1 MKRVYKEY
9 IDNIEFY
16 YPYATEFADHSI
28 AFFKLKY
35 RTNQKPFQPKIV
47 NGVRPQLV
55 DVLTKDSSSKG
66 LKSVFRN
73 VNIDKSKY
81 KLLGEEVAENTE
93 CNDWYEVTETYGY
106 ADISANYY
114 VKYSTAS
121 VFFIGSAMRNKLW
134 GQTQYTENG
143 SYVFGFEIQDESWV
157 AVPPNTQP
165 IFPGDKFEIR
175 RPYSNPPS
183 LYRVRS
189 DEFVAKETNKLPIPL
204 FRNVDRASE
213 YYGKEIAPEEIFNDQ
228 KVNNFHRLVLV
239 LKERLSE
246 GRNDTVLVETRTQF
260 FDYKPP
266 IIPRTKWVNAGG
278 AEVDI
283 EQDGSGFAPEAGLYD
298 GKYCIEDSAISQD
311 LATGLWRRDIKLT
324 EWKVF

>member
-16 YPYATEFADHSI
+16 YPYATEFADYSI
-28 AFFKLKY
+28 AFFRLKY

-47 NGVRPQLV
+47 NGVRPQLI

-106 ADISANYY
+106 ADTSANYY

-121 VFFIGSAMRNKLW
+121 VFFIGSAMRDKLW
-134 GQTQYTENG
+134 GQTQYTEDG
-143 SYVFGFEIQDESWV
+143 SYDYGFEIQDESWV

-165 IFPGDKFEIR
+165 IFPNDVFEIR
-175 RPYSNPPS
+175 RPYSS
-183 LYRVRS
+183 STVFLVRS
-189 DEFVAKETNKLPIPL
+189 NEIVAQEANKLPIPI
-204 FRNVDRASE
+204 FTNIDYESGYKGVEVSA
-213 YYGKEIAPEEIFNDQ
+213 EEIFDAQ
-228 KVNNFHRLVLV
+228 KTNNFYRLTLI

-246 GRNDTVLVETRTQF
+246 GRNDTVVIETRTQF
-260 FDYKPP
+260 FDYKPT
-266 IIPRTKWVNAGG
+266 IIPRTKWVNEGG

-283 EQDGSGFAPEAGLYD
+283 EQDGSGFDPEAGLYD